1 MGLKAVLSRYQ
12 RQAKKGKRKE
22 PIVATVPD
30 HKVKNSRATPSGM
43 VDHHHCV
50 GNLSMDGH
58 QKTANKIHA
67 GGAATFLYGGLGTIL
82 AHPVPIPNT

>member
-1 MGLKAVLSRYQ
+1 MGLKAVLNKYQ

-30 HKVKNSRATPSGM
+30 HKVKNGRATPSGV

-50 GNLSMDGH
+50 GNLSMDAH
-58 QKTANKIHA
+58 QITANEIHA
-67 GGAATFLYGGLGTIL
+67 GVAAALN
-82 AHPVPIPNT
+82 V